1 MQPIRQIKHI
11 FWLSTL
17 GVCFIALLS
26 IPSAGF
32 LASLYTDDPAVI
44 TVVKHLIW
52 MNALFMPIWAA
63 SWVLPAG
70 EGAKDASYTMWVAL
84 AGMWG
89 CRIIAGYILGGN
101 ARVWRDGGYGWG
113 CSWIGWSG
121 GVLFIAACPRAVGY
135 GATGPASE
143 NMSRCPHRITSH
155 SAVPRGGQTA

>member
-70 EGAKDASYTMWVAL
+70 LKGAKDASYTMWVAL

-89 CRIIAGYILGGN
+89 CRIIAGYILG
-101 ARVWRDGGYGWG
+101 
-113 CSWIGWSG
+113 
-121 GVLFIAACPRAVGY
+121 
-135 GATGPASE
+135 
-143 NMSRCPHRITSH
+143 
-155 SAVPRGGQTA
+155 